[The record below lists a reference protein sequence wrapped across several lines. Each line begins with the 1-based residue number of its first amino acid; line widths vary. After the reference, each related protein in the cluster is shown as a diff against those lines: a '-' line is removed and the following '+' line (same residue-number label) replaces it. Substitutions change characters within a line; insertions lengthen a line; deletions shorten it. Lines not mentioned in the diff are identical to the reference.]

1 MGVLGE
7 CDPAKARRDG
17 NPQPRGHLDHSSRT
31 ARQASPRVSGAKTD
45 SAHDYPIAPNLL
57 STSNVPIKPDEVW
70 GTEITYLETGKD
82 WLYLTGILDLY
93 SRRFDQAGAWDRAWR
108 LRYH

>member
-1 MGVLGE
+1 VSATLRKQGE
-7 CDPAKARRDG
+7 TVTHNRVATLITVAG
-17 NPQPRGHLDHSSRT
+17 LQG
-31 ARQASPRVSGAKTD
+31 RQARGYRVRRPIAPTN
-45 SAHDYPIAPNLL
+45 YPIAPKLL

-108 LRYH
+108 LRCH